1 MPLKKG
7 KTDTIIGKNISK
19 LKGEGYPQK
28 QAVAIAL
35 NTAENEEHN
44 DDDAYPDEQSWISAH
59 KDQEEGYEKTYL
71 DQEDKEK
78 DAEDHVREDPTYPD
92 IPGDKTSRVYDD
104 IEAPFTKAQLEDDK
118 EANRLGRF
126 KAYHNRMRKT
136 GTPYP
141 RRKSGTA
148 ENEETVTVEIDNKMY
163 ELTSDEISIL
173 NAIRDKQRRDENEL
187 NVPLSKM
194 DEIAKKYVGKVVI
207 EKAKKATRCGRCGH
221 VHVKGTPCPRPFKK
235 KKISEMHHE
244 DEDGYV
250 RLGHGPVIE
259 RVNCSCNDCVY
270 WSRGDK
276 CVAPEINLNYS
287 KNDQG
292 QRICE
297 CDTYTPDHSESEEA
311 TDKFQD
317 LKGDQDEYGNTPIER
332 EINTSL

>member
-35 NTAENEEHN
+35 N
-44 DDDAYPDEQSWISAH
+44 
-59 KDQEEGYEKTYL
+59 
-71 DQEDKEK
+71 
-78 DAEDHVREDPTYPD
+78 
-92 IPGDKTSRVYDD
+92 
-104 IEAPFTKAQLEDDK
+104 
-118 EANRLGRF
+118 
-126 KAYHNRMRKT
+126 
-136 GTPYP
+136 
-141 RRKSGTA
+141 TA

-235 KKISEMHHE
+235 RKISEMHHE

-287 KNDQG
+287 KNDRG

-297 CDTYTPDHSESEEA
+297 CDTYTC
-311 TDKFQD
+311 
-317 LKGDQDEYGNTPIER
+317 LLY
-332 EINTSL
+332 TSPSPRDRQKSRMPSSA

>member
-7 KTDTIIGKNISK
+7 KTDAIIGKNISK

-35 NTAENEEHN
+35 NTAEDNQHE
-44 DDDAYPDEQSWISAH
+44 DDDYPDEQSWISAH

-71 DQEDKEK
+71 DRDGSGNLASGDDDLRDDDMYSKE
-78 DAEDHVREDPTYPD
+78 E
-92 IPGDKTSRVYDD
+92 
-104 IEAPFTKAQLEDDK
+104 LEDEK
-118 EANRLGRF
+118 KRSRLAKF
-126 KAYHNRMRKT
+126 KSYHNRMRKT

-163 ELTSDEISIL
+163 ELTNDEISIL
-173 NAIRDKQRRDENEL
+173 NAIRDKQRRDEKEL

>member
-7 KTDTIIGKNISK
+7 KTDAIIGKNISK

-35 NTAENEEHN
+35 NTAEDNQHE
-44 DDDAYPDEQSWISAH
+44 DDDYPDEQSWISAH

-71 DQEDKEK
+71 DRDGSGNLASGDDDLRDDDMYSKE
-78 DAEDHVREDPTYPD
+78 E
-92 IPGDKTSRVYDD
+92 
-104 IEAPFTKAQLEDDK
+104 LEDEK
-118 EANRLGRF
+118 KRSRLAKF
-126 KAYHNRMRKT
+126 KSYHNRMRKT

-163 ELTSDEISIL
+163 ELTNDEISIL
-173 NAIRDKQRRDENEL
+173 NAIRDKQRRDEKEL

-297 CDTYTPDHSESEEA
+297 CDTYIPDHSESEEA